1 MGFDAVT
8 KSTLRSLTLGE
19 RLHLASSEK
28 LIGLF
33 DSEKRL
39 FQRGKGLHIW
49 RQKMSED
56 KEYVCTLSAE
66 MLERAKKELN
76 EDPNTRH
83 LEIKTL
89 RERLDK
95 VPGEKFTTLIL
106 AVAVILIVTWGISTV
121 VSAW

>member
-1 MGFDAVT
+1 
-8 KSTLRSLTLGE
+8 
-19 RLHLASSEK
+19 
-28 LIGLF
+28 
-33 DSEKRL
+33 
-39 FQRGKGLHIW
+39 
-49 RQKMSED
+49 MSGD

-95 VPGEKFTTLIL
+95 VPGEKFTTLTL
-106 AVAVILIVTWGISTV
+106 AVAVILIVT
-121 VSAW
+121 

>member
-1 MGFDAVT
+1 
-8 KSTLRSLTLGE
+8 
-19 RLHLASSEK
+19 
-28 LIGLF
+28 
-33 DSEKRL
+33 
-39 FQRGKGLHIW
+39 
-49 RQKMSED
+49 MSGD

-95 VPGEKFTTLIL
+95 VPGERFTTLIL

-121 VSAW
+121 VSA